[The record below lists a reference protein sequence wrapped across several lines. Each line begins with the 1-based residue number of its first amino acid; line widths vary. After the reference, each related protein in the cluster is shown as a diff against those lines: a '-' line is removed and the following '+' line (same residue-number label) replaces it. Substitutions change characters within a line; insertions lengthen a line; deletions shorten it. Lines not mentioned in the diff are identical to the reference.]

1 MECVYCKK
9 TFQTK
14 HSLSHHQ
21 RTVKSC
27 LKIQNE
33 QGVTAPTLFKCSYC
47 NKNITS
53 KNNLD
58 YHLNI
63 CKMKLKQITI
73 DVQNN
78 IESHLRTQKE
88 EYEYELTLKDNKIKE
103 LEERLKKTEEK
114 INHVPINKSKN
125 KTKTVNDHS
134 TNNTNITNNY
144 TIYEVMTPER
154 VEEYFKKHYN
164 MDTLLG
170 GQKALARLVAD
181 GFIIEKDTYHC
192 ADRSRQK
199 FTLVDNEGKS
209 VEDPDCRR
217 VIQLTASGMPHIK
230 DVYQDSLFSKEA
242 TDERVEN
249 DLHHNYNSISK
260 LDQEPT
266 QFKNELSKVV
276 PSRESDPMPTQ
287 PTESIFETMRRESA
301 ILLAEFEE
309 RKRLRRLNANANTNE
324 KENEDLEKIQ
334 ESLPRMIGGLTLG
347 ALDTFRQGYRM
358 RKKMAEENGIPL
370 EQVEIKYPSELLSK
384 FDTNPELKNE
394 FLEFVKS

>member
-33 QGVTAPTLFKCSYC
+33 QGVTASTLFKCSYC

-88 EYEYELTLKDNKIKE
+88 EYEYELILKDNKIKE

-170 GQKALARLVAD
+170 GQ
-181 GFIIEKDTYHC
+181 
-192 ADRSRQK
+192 
-199 FTLVDNEGKS
+199 
-209 VEDPDCRR
+209 RR
-217 VIQLTASGMPHIK
+217 WRGWWPM
-230 DVYQDSLFSKEA
+230 
-242 TDERVEN
+242 
-249 DLHHNYNSISK
+249 DLS
-260 LDQEPT
+260 
-266 QFKNELSKVV
+266 
-276 PSRESDPMPTQ
+276 
-287 PTESIFETMRRESA
+287 
-301 ILLAEFEE
+301 
-309 RKRLRRLNANANTNE
+309 
-324 KENEDLEKIQ
+324 
-334 ESLPRMIGGLTLG
+334 
-347 ALDTFRQGYRM
+347 
-358 RKKMAEENGIPL
+358 
-370 EQVEIKYPSELLSK
+370 
-384 FDTNPELKNE
+384 
-394 FLEFVKS
+394 